1 MHLLNFAILMLVQR
15 GESVCL
21 RIGVI
26 ASDLRV
32 LAVAKV
38 GERAALSHQRVRQ
51 RSACAHRTRRE
62 EVMNADAAAL
72 GAFLVQI
79 GASRRFW
86 SQPRL

>member
-1 MHLLNFAILMLVQR
+1 MLLLNFAILMFVQR

-51 RSACAHRTRRE
+51 RART
-62 EVMNADAAAL
+62 AL
-72 GAFLVQI
+72 RG
-79 GASRRFW
+79 RK
-86 SQPRL
+86 